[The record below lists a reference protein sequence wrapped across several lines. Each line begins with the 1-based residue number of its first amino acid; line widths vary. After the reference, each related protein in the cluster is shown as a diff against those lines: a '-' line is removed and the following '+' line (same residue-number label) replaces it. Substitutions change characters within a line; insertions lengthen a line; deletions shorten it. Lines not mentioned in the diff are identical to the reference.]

1 MSMRPLNI
9 IFLITLLI
17 FTAILYA
24 IFISFSEHREYS
36 SASVD
41 YFLLTPA
48 ELSELSKKCIDSP
61 IFVYSSADGPK
72 PVIVTLN
79 CTMPVAA
86 LEDQMRFFGFSYLDG
101 LYQKEGTQIQVT
113 KDLGDATVV
122 SVAYIG
128 NN

>member
-1 MSMRPLNI
+1 MRPLNLI
-9 IFLITLLI
+9 LLITSLI
-17 FTAILYA
+17 FIAISYA

-36 SASVD
+36 SVSLD

-48 ELSELSKKCIDSP
+48 ELSKLSKKCKDTP
-61 IFVYSSADGPK
+61 TFVYSSADGPK

-79 CTMPVAA
+79 CTIPVDI
-86 LEDQMRFFGFSYLDG
+86 LEEQMRFSGFSYLNG
-101 LYQKEGTQIQVT
+101 IYQKEGAQIQVT
-113 KDLGDATVV
+113 NDSADNVVV